1 MSERSERRDD
11 LAERTLELV
20 RSATGGAAEAEVVV
34 DTSTLALTR
43 FANSFIHQNV
53 EDTTTSVRLRLH
65 LDGRSASGA
74 TTRVASGD
82 GLARLVE
89 RTVTA
94 ARVQPPDPGW
104 GGLSPPAPAA
114 GSGNAD
120 VATADASPAQRAEVV
135 RAFVDAAGGLECAGY
150 CQTTHTVAAF
160 ANSAGQH
167 LVGDT
172 TGAALDGIARTGSSD
187 GSAHGMSVR
196 LADLDGAA
204 LGARAGDKARTST
217 DAIELPPGEYEVVLE
232 PFAAA
237 DIMLWMAVYG
247 FNGRAVNEGRS
258 FVRVGEVQ
266 FDESVTIVDDAIGP
280 DAIGLPFDIEGTPK
294 DRLVFVDDGV
304 TRAVAHDRRTAKEA
318 GEDVDSTGHA
328 IPGGE
333 SWGAIPANV
342 RLEPASGDVSVD
354 DLVAEVERGILVTDF
369 NYTRVLDPTPLV
381 VTGLTRNGVWLIEG
395 GKLATAV
402 QNFRY
407 TQSYP
412 RSLAPG
418 AVLGRTST
426 VSFVPTEVE
435 GLGYAAPAVRLAS
448 WRFTGGASG

>member
-1 MSERSERRDD
+1 VSAGVRRDD
-11 LAERTLELV
+11 LAERTIDLA

-43 FANSFIHQNV
+43 FANSYIHQNV

-65 LDGRSASGA
+65 LDGRSATGA
-74 TTRVASGD
+74 TTRVAGED

-94 ARVQPPDPGW
+94 ARVQPLDPGW
-104 GGLSPPAPAA
+104 GGLSPSAPAA

-120 VATADASPAQRAEVV
+120 RATTEATPAQRAEVV
-135 RAFVDAAGGLECAGY
+135 RAFIDASGGLECAGY
-150 CQTTHTVAAF
+150 CQTTNTVAVF

-167 LVGDT
+167 LVGEST
-172 TGAALDGIARTGSSD
+172 SAAIDGIARTGSSD

-196 LADLDGAA
+196 LGDLDGAT
-204 LGARAGDKARTST
+204 LGARAAEKARTSAE
-217 DAIELPPGEYEVVLE
+217 AIELPPGEYEVVLE

-237 DIMLWMAVYG
+237 DILLWMALYG
-247 FNGRAVNEGRS
+247 FNGRAMNEGRS
-258 FVRVGEVQ
+258 FVQVGETQ
-266 FDESVTIVDDAIGP
+266 FDEAATIVDDPVGP
-280 DAIGLPFDIEGTPK
+280 EAIGLPFDVEGTPK
-294 DRLVFVDDGV
+294 GRFLFVDGGV
-304 TRAVAHDRRTAKEA
+304 TRAVAHDRRTAKES
-318 GEDVDSTGHA
+318 GEGVESTGHA
-328 IPGGE
+328 VPGGE
-333 SWGAIPANV
+333 SFGAAPVNL
-342 RLEPASGDVSVD
+342 RLEPAGGDVTVD

-395 GKLATAV
+395 GKVATAV
-402 QNFRY
+402 QNLRY

-412 RSLAPG
+412 RALAPG
-418 AVLGRTST
+418 AVLGRAST
-426 VSFVPTEVE
+426 ASFVPVEVE
-435 GLGYAAPAVRLAS
+435 GLAYAAPALRLAS